1 MKRLNFYLIY
11 TDIHNLTFYLKKHS
25 KWLWK
30 ATNID
35 VSYIGLH
42 L

>member
-1 MKRLNFYLIY
+1 MKKLKFYLIY
-11 TDIHNLTFYLKKHS
+11 TDIHNLTFYLKT
-25 KWLWK
+25 LQMALE